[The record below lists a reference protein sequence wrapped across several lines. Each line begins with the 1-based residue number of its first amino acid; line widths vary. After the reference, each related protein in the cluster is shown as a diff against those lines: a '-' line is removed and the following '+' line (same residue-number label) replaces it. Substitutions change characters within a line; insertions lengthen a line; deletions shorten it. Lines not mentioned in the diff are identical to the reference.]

1 MIGTPE
7 TTVFD
12 LVRYSHNIGG
22 IERVAETIAPLLPIL
37 KVKALHQVLDAE
49 GEVATAQRLGFVLEA
64 MGAATLAEMV
74 HRWLPANPQ
83 KVQLSTYV
91 VKDAL
96 ALFNEKWS
104 VFNNASCFQ

>member
-1 MIGTPE
+1 
-7 TTVFD
+7 
-12 LVRYSHNIGG
+12 
-22 IERVAETIAPLLPIL
+22 
-37 KVKALHQVLDAE
+37 
-49 GEVATAQRLGFVLEA
+49 
-64 MGAATLAEMV
+64 MV

-104 VFNNASCFQ
+104 VYNNASCFQ